1 MALLRFFN
9 TLLRWSLWSI
19 AGLLILAALYVS
31 VGRQFIPLVAEY
43 REQIEQELQQRLQ
56 QDIHIERLE
65 GTWSG
70 FSPVLEA
77 RDVSIG
83 SGADLLLLDEL
94 HIQPDMLASLL
105 ARELRLKAVTLVG
118 LQISVEEVQPR
129 QWAVQGVRLDS
140 SEKAVFKLNDWLAK
154 LQQVA
159 QLSVINSRV
168 IVQAYG
174 NEPLPLKY
182 AGFTLSRVGAEQH
195 LAVRA
200 VLPDGQALEL
210 SAQGRLI
217 GKDWQQSAI
226 NVYLK
231 IPSSDLAQWLPK
243 GYLADW
249 QVTQLRTGGEL

>member
-200 VLPDGQALEL
+200 VLPDG
-210 SAQGRLI
+210 
-217 GKDWQQSAI
+217 
-226 NVYLK
+226 
-231 IPSSDLAQWLPK
+231 
-243 GYLADW
+243 
-249 QVTQLRTGGEL
+249 